1 MMSSPDCFQCR
12 QCSLIRYP
20 LRSPPSFLGVCLLA
34 VELRQAVELLLVV
47 ELLLAVELWPAVELW
62 LVVELRQALVRW
74 LAVKLR
80 RFADFVSAPEVLR
93 PLMLGSLS
101 A

>member
-47 ELLLAVELWPAVELW
+47 ELLLAVELWPAVEL
-62 LVVELRQALVRW
+62 RQALVRW

-93 PLMLGSLS
+93 PLMLGFLS